1 MSWWETVVD
10 SVPVVGATYRTVN
23 AITAHV
29 TGDHERAQEEWANA
43 GINIAGDALGLVT
56 GGAGKVA
63 TVAARTGARVAV
75 NIATKQGVKAASKQV
90 LKQAVK
96 QGSRAA
102 TRSARKQLTKKG
114 MKKYAKKYV
123 KKKVKKAV
131 KKAKEG
137 ACSDD
142 YDEYEYEYEESV
154 LEDLHRFSGH
164 WRGFYKQFGTNYEVE
179 CMLIIDQDGNMAGK
193 GCDTVS
199 NYKIDGRI
207 DENGDFQFNKQY
219 TGPTAT
225 HCVIY
230 RGTLEW
236 ETRPVLQGQWS
247 IPPSQQDDF
256 VLIPEAVGLE
266 AAVIS
271 LSCLS
276 AEDVLCMSDDERRQ
290 EVIEALEEIL
300 EDVSAD
306 DLSDQSDEQLI
317 QLAEALTLAENDEYD
332 DSDEEY

>member
-1 MSWWETVVD
+1 MSWWETAVD
-10 SVPVVGATYRTVN
+10 CIPVVGATYRTVN
-23 AITAHV
+23 AINAHV
-29 TGDHERAQEEWANA
+29 AGDHERAQEEWTNA

-63 TVAARTGARVAV
+63 IVAARTGVKVAV
-75 NIATKQGVKAASKQV
+75 NVATKQGVKAASKQV

-96 QGSRAA
+96 QGGRAA

-123 KKKVKKAV
+123 KKKVKKAI

-137 ACSDD
+137 ACRND
-142 YDEYEYEYEESV
+142 YDEYEYECEESV
-154 LEDLHRFSGH
+154 LEELHCFSGH
-164 WRGFYKQFGTNYEVE
+164 WKGFYRQYGRNYEVE

-193 GCDTVS
+193 GCDSVS

-207 DENGDFQFNKQY
+207 DENGNFRFNKQY
-219 TGPTAT
+219 IGPTST
-225 HCVIY
+225 HLVIY

-236 ETRPVLQGQWS
+236 ETKPVLQGQWS

-256 VLIPEAVGLE
+256 VLIPDAVGLE

-276 AEDVLCMSDDERRQ
+276 AKEVLRMSNYKRRQ
-290 EVIEALEEIL
+290 EIIEALQEIL

-306 DLSDQSDEQLI
+306 DLSEQSDKQLV
-317 QLAEALTLAENDEYD
+317 QLAEALTLAEYDEYE
-332 DSDEEY
+332 DSD

>member
-1 MSWWETVVD
+1 M
-10 SVPVVGATYRTVN
+10 
-23 AITAHV
+23 
-29 TGDHERAQEEWANA
+29 TGDHERAQKEWANA
-43 GINIAGDALGLVT
+43 GMNIAGDALGLVT

-63 TVAARTGARVAV
+63 TVAARTGVRVAV
-75 NIATKQGVKAASKQV
+75 NIATKEGVKAASKQV

-96 QGSRAA
+96 QGGRAA

-123 KKKVKKAV
+123 KKKVKKAI

-142 YDEYEYEYEESV
+142 YDEYEYECEESV
-154 LEDLHRFSGH
+154 LEELHRFSGY
-164 WRGFYKQFGTNYEVE
+164 WKGFYQQEGRNYEVE
-179 CMLIIDQDGNMAGK
+179 CMLIIDRDGNMAGK
-193 GCDTVS
+193 GCDSVS

-207 DENGDFQFNKQY
+207 DENGNFRFNKQY

-225 HCVIY
+225 HLVIY

-236 ETRPVLQGQWS
+236 ERKPVLQGQFS
-247 IPPSQQDDF
+247 IPPSQEKAF
-256 VLIPEAVGLE
+256 FLIPDAVGLE

-276 AEDVLCMSDDERRQ
+276 AEEVLRMSNYRMRQ
-290 EVIEALEEIL
+290 EVIEALQEIL

-306 DLSDQSDEQLI
+306 DLSDQSDEQLV
-317 QLAEALTLAENDEYD
+317 QLAEALTLAEYDEYD
-332 DSDEEY
+332 EYDEY